1 MFHVSM
7 KVNSVDNT
15 TFKASRVN
23 LLSFADNHGDILKI
37 PQMVKA
43 VQMHKKDVFEKATEK
58 STLNLMAI
66 AGDFFMNPKKKGFLT
81 NPEFCNGDIQ
91 YNFLQKLLY
100 TAKACVG
107 REGVFDAVYTPGNH
121 CFDGGDQWLFD
132 KMARSTITTIV
143 SNVNKERSPIANNYI
158 RDPDVNIVT
167 SKEYAIPDNKDP
179 NKVNKMLVLGMTIPS
194 MNYYNPGLMEK
205 TEFYDN
211 SNKNDALL
219 EEKDLRKTLRVM
231 KYHIRSFKHK
241 NPKGAVVVLSH
252 MGNKISKIMAKAAPE
267 INLILN
273 GHDHKDFETMVG
285 STLILSHGQA
295 SNFFR
300 ASQMTIEDDGS
311 VSIQTRKFDTEKYEQ
326 IARKDQKIQATVNIN
341 IKDDLVP
348 LVKYE
353 HPGATPEELVLDDS
367 IRYSN
372 SLLANY
378 FTSALKVV
386 AQDYFHDLDF
396 VALPSTIIR
405 NGLKSNEK
413 RTTMNNMDFLKI
425 FDGVNE
431 DRAKL
436 KYGTITGKQLY
447 DLILENVLNNLKSR
461 TRNALIQWSD
471 IQINRTLIKSLK
483 DDLDNPKLLE
493 AIKIRNIKEDKF
505 EPIDFNKEY
514 KMLISDKYLLKDTA
528 NIKVPA
534 TIKNNFVQT
543 KFTYEDLFREY
554 LDLIDYNIVMTKA
567 AREQRIL

>member
-1 MFHVSM
+1 M
-7 KVNSVDNT
+7 KISSVENT
-15 TFKASRVN
+15 NFKASRVN
-23 LLSFADNHGDILKI
+23 LLSFADNHGDVLKI
-37 PQMVKA
+37 PQLVKA
-43 VQMHKKDVFEKATEK
+43 VQMHKKDVFEKAAEK

-66 AGDFFMNPKKKGFLT
+66 AGDYFMNPKKKGFLT

-100 TAKACVG
+100 TAKACAG
-107 REGVFDAVYTPGNH
+107 RGSFFDAVYTPGNH
-121 CFDGGDQWLFD
+121 CFDGGDEWLFD
-132 KMARSTITTIV
+132 KMARSTITTII

-158 RDPDVNIVT
+158 RDPKINIVS
-167 SKEYAIPDNKDP
+167 SKEYDIPDSRDP
-179 NKVNKMLVLGMTIPS
+179 NKINKMLVLGMTIPS

-231 KYHIRSFKHK
+231 KYYIRHFKHK
-241 NPKGAVVVLSH
+241 NPNGAVVVLSH

-273 GHDHKDFETMVG
+273 GHDHKDFETVVG

-300 ASQMTIEDDGS
+300 ASQLTIEDDGS
-311 VSIQTRKFDTEKYEQ
+311 VSIQSRKFDTEKYEP

-341 IKDDLVP
+341 VKEDLIP

-372 SLLANY
+372 NLLANY
-378 FTSALKVV
+378 FTSAIKTV
-386 AQDYFHDLDF
+386 AKDYFQDLDL

-413 RTTMNNMDFLKI
+413 RTTMNNMDFMKI

-436 KYGTITGKQLY
+436 KIGKISGKQLY

-471 IQINRTLIKSLK
+471 IQIDRTLIKSLK
-483 DDLDNPKLLE
+483 DDLDNPKLLN
-493 AIKIRNIKEDKF
+493 AIKIRNENNEDKF

-514 KMLISDKYLLKDTA
+514 KILISDKYLLKDTE

-534 TIKNNFVQT
+534 TIKNNFTQT
-543 KFTYEDLFREY
+543 NFTYEDFFREY
-554 LDLIDYNIVMTKA
+554 MKLINYDIVMTKA

>member
-1 MFHVSM
+1 M

-37 PQMVKA
+37 PQLVKA
-43 VQMHKKDVFEKATEK
+43 VQMHKKDVFEKAAEK

-100 TAKACVG
+100 TAKACAG
-107 REGVFDAVYTPGNH
+107 RGSFFDAVYTPGNH
-121 CFDGGDQWLFD
+121 CFDGGDEWFFD
-132 KMARSTITTIV
+132 KMSRSVITTIM
-143 SNVNKERSPIANNYI
+143 SNVNKERSPIAFNCI
-158 RDPDVNIVT
+158 RDPEINIVS
-167 SKEYAIPDNKDP
+167 SKVYEIPDNKIPD
-179 NKVNKMLVLGMTIPS
+179 KKNKMLVLGMTIPS

-231 KYHIRSFKHK
+231 KYYIRHFKHQ
-241 NPKGAVVVLSH
+241 NPDGAVVVLSH
-252 MGNKISKIMAKAAPE
+252 MGNKISKLMAKAAPE

-300 ASQMTIEDDGS
+300 SSQLTFEDDGTI
-311 VSIQTRKFDTEKYEQ
+311 SIQTRKFDTEKYEQ
-326 IARKDQKIQATVNIN
+326 IARKDQKLQETVNIN
-341 IKDDLVP
+341 IKKDLIP

-378 FTSALKVV
+378 FTSSMKTV
-386 AQDYFHDLDF
+386 AQKYFTDLDL
-396 VALPSTIIR
+396 VALPSTIVR

-436 KYGTITGKQLY
+436 KYGFVTGKQLY

-483 DDLDNPKLLE
+483 DDLSNPKLQN
-493 AIKIRNIKEDKF
+493 AIKIRNAENNKF
-505 EPIDFNKEY
+505 EPIDFDKEY
-514 KMLISDKYLLKDTA
+514 KMLISDKYLLKDTS
-528 NIKVPA
+528 NIKIPA
-534 TIKNNFVQT
+534 TIKHQFVQT
-543 KFTYEDLFREY
+543 DFTYEDLFREY
-554 LDLIDYNIVMTKA
+554 LDLINYDIIMTA
-567 AREQRIL
+567 SAREQRII